1 MTALRPF
8 SLTARMATLA
18 WSLWAIAA
26 QQAAAGD
33 DPTVVFDFPR
43 TIACREVT
51 PTDFA
56 NHAPGEI
63 VIEAVLPVSVI
74 VYRGDVHR
82 IDELVVEIDG
92 AAYEL
97 RVHGYAPMTRLDS
110 DITKE
115 MEVKTTKE
123 SGKTFEA
130 TLGGKL
136 PIPGAEAAACLTPS
150 LSALKS
156 DREISTETV
165 NRLPPKQAVVVSGTS
180 NKAQAVFYK
189 FRKSS
194 QTTLEGQHEV
204 SVQFVVPHDWT
215 VSELQVTTV
224 ARGKKKWL
232 FYDQDQTWGSLISTV
247 QLYRAG
253 DADLRAAALAR
264 ADKLARRG
272 TQTDE
277 SKHQV
282 AKPIVR
288 E

>member
-1 MTALRPF
+1 MTALEYPF
-8 SLTARMATLA
+8 LAVRSMAIM

-26 QQAAAGD
+26 CGLASAGD

-51 PTDFA
+51 PPEFA
-56 NHAPGEI
+56 DLAPGEM
-63 VIEAVLPVSVI
+63 VVEAVLPVSVI

-92 AAYEL
+92 AAYAM

-115 MEVKTTKE
+115 MEVKTTSEK
-123 SGKTFEA
+123 GTTLEA

-136 PIPGAEAAACLTPS
+136 PIPGAEAAAYLTPS
-150 LSALKS
+150 ISALKA

-165 NRLPPKQAVVVSGTS
+165 NRLPPKHAIVVSGTT

-189 FRKSS
+189 FRRSS

-204 SVQFVVPHDWT
+204 SVQFVVPRDWK

-232 FYDQDQTWGSLISTV
+232 WYDQDQTWGSLISTV

-253 DADLRAAALAR
+253 DADLRATALER
-264 ADKLARRG
+264 AEKLAKR
-272 TQTDE
+272 
-277 SKHQV
+277 SKEHEV
-282 AKPIVR
+282 AKPVVT